1 VQFTLG
7 HSFLGRLVRSRAIL
21 VGLTAVVIA
30 SVAGVTYG
38 YAAMNKEVTLTLDG
52 KTEKVSATG
61 DTVREVLSSEG
72 ITVGTHDVVLPSPDS
87 PVSDGSVINV
97 RFGRPLNL
105 SVDGDQHT
113 YWVTATDVQGALSEI
128 GRRFSGAD
136 LSISRGGSIDR
147 QGLTLKIVTPKK
159 LHLALAGK
167 KMVTKRVPALTAADA
182 VREMGYKID
191 KHDIVKP
198 GPKHELQDGDTV
210 KFTNIRVVK
219 RHIDGETLPAGT
231 IRQDDSSM
239 AEGTT
244 KVARD
249 GTDGLRNV
257 TYRIFFKNGHLD
269 HRVVLSQK
277 VLRSPIAEIL
287 KIGTQVAAVA
297 NFAGGSTVWDQ
308 LAQCESGGNWAA
320 NTGNGYYGGLQFN
333 LGTWQSYGGSGLPS
347 NASRETQIAI
357 ATKVRNASGGYGA
370 WPACSASLGLPQ

>member
-1 VQFTLG
+1 MQFPLKKLV
-7 HSFLGRLVRSRAIL
+7 HSKAIL
-21 VGLTAVVIA
+21 VGLTALVIA
-30 SVAGVTYG
+30 AVAGVTVG
-38 YAAMNKEVTLTLDG
+38 YASMSKQVTLTLDG
-52 KTEKVSATG
+52 RTEKVTAMG
-61 DTVREVLSSEG
+61 DTVHDILSSEG

-87 PVSDGSVINV
+87 PVSDGSAINV
-97 RFGRPLNL
+97 RFGRPLEL
-105 SVDGDQHT
+105 SVDGDEHT

-136 LSISRGGSIDR
+136 LSVSRGGSIDR
-147 QGLTLKIVTPKK
+147 EGLTLKIVTPKK
-159 LHLALAGK
+159 LHLKLAGK
-167 KMVTKRVPALTAADA
+167 KTVTKKVPALTAADA

-198 GPKHELQDGDTV
+198 GPKHELTDGDTV
-210 KFTNIRVVK
+210 RFTDIRVVK
-219 RHIDGETLPAGT
+219 KHVEGETLPAPVVK
-231 IRQDDSSM
+231 QEDSSM

-244 KVARD
+244 KVVRD
-249 GTDGLRNV
+249 GTDGSRNV
-257 TYRIFFKNGHLD
+257 TYRIFYKNGHLD

-277 VLRSPIAEIL
+277 VLESPIAEIL

-297 NFAGGSTVWDQ
+297 NFAGGSTVWDR

>member
-1 VQFTLG
+1 MVQFPLG
-7 HSFLGRLVRSRAIL
+7 KLIHSKAIL
-21 VGLTAVVIA
+21 VGLTALVIA
-30 SVAGVTYG
+30 SVAGVTFG
-38 YAAMNKEVTLTLDG
+38 YAAMSKQVTLTLDG
-52 KTEKVSATG
+52 RTEKVSAMG
-61 DTVREVLSSEG
+61 DTVRDVLSSEG
-72 ITVGTHDVVLPSPDS
+72 ISIGAHDVVLPSPES
-87 PVSDGSVINV
+87 PVSDGAAINV
-97 RFGRPLNL
+97 RFGRPLKL

-113 YWVTATDVQGALSEI
+113 YWVTATDVQGALAQI
-128 GRRFSGAD
+128 GQRFGGAA

-147 QGLTLKIVTPKK
+147 EGLTLKIVTPKK
-159 LHLALAGK
+159 LHLELAGK
-167 KMVTKRVPALTAADA
+167 KMVTKKVAALTAADA

-210 KFTNIRVVK
+210 KFTDFRVVK
-219 RHIDGETLPAGT
+219 KHIDGETLPAGT
-231 IRQDDSSM
+231 IKQDDSSM
-239 AEGTT
+239 AQGSS
-244 KVARD
+244 KVVRA
-249 GTDGLRNV
+249 GSDGLRNV

-269 HRVVLSQK
+269 RRVVLSQK